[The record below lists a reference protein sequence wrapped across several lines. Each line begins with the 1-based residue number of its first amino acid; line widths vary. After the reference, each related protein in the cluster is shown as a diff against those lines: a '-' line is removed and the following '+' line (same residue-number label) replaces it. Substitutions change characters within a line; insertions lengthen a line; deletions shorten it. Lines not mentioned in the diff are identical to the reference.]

1 MPPRVAAN
9 RKWLYS
15 LSMTSRVG
23 PKGQVVIPKAIR
35 DRVRLHPGDEVEFEL
50 RDDEIVLSAR
60 ARPAGLGGRFA
71 RSGMAARL
79 LAERAR
85 EPR

>member
-1 MPPRVAAN
+1 
-9 RKWLYS
+9 
-15 LSMTSRVG
+15 VG

-60 ARPAGLGGRFA
+60 LRPAGLGGRFA

-79 LAERAR
+79 LDERAR